1 MGSGFQFFDIIL
13 FALIAAFLVLRLR
26 GVLGRRDGHE
36 GGYHDPFRNM
46 DASDAPENPESDD
59 NNIVRLPGH
68 DDSSVDDLFDE
79 SPAPTEDESIDRIAN
94 GLHLIKRADSRFN
107 IDDFRNG
114 ARSAFEMIVGAFIAG
129 DSSVLKPLLSPEV
142 YGNFADAIREREQA
156 GEKCED
162 SLIGIKKTEIVE
174 AYMEGRTACVT
185 IKFVS
190 DQVKATLDENGD
202 VVDGDPNVII
212 EVTDFWTFA
221 RDTRSKDPNWA
232 LVATRSLE

>member
-1 MGSGFQFFDIIL
+1 
-13 FALIAAFLVLRLR
+13 
-26 GVLGRRDGHE
+26 
-36 GGYHDPFRNM
+36 M
-46 DASDAPENPESDD
+46 DAPDASENPDSDD
-59 NNIVRLPGH
+59 DNIVRLPGR
-68 DDSSVDDLFDE
+68 DDSSVDDLFDDRA
-79 SPAPTEDESIDRIAN
+79 APTEDEALDRIAN
-94 GLHLIKRADSRFN
+94 GLHLIKRADSHFN

-114 ARSAFEMIVGAFIAG
+114 SRSAFEMIVAAFIAG
-129 DSSVLKPLLSPEV
+129 DTGALKPLLSPEV

-162 SLIGIKKTEIVE
+162 SLIGIKKAEIVE

-185 IKFVS
+185 VKFVS

-221 RDTRSKDPNWA
+221 RDTRSRDPNWA
-232 LVATRSLE
+232 LVATRSLD